1 MAQARQGAGATAYSR
16 AVERIRGLVESGE
29 IAPGGR
35 MPAERKL
42 AEEFGVARSSVREAI
57 RTLADQGVLESRRG
71 AGTFLADRPQ
81 SELLARLS
89 EGVCGQHR
97 RLSQVF
103 GFRRLLEP
111 QLAREAVANATE
123 PQKDALRSAVR
134 RQGAAMATGKSGRKE
149 DREFHLLMARATGNP
164 IAEEALMA
172 LSEVFDEPR
181 AQRFE
186 SDERDRVSLGAHRR
200 IMDAIDLGD
209 ADGAAR
215 EMERHLREMETLI
228 CELEER
234 G

>member
-1 MAQARQGAGATAYSR
+1 MAKSKREQGTTAYSR
-16 AVERIRGLVESGE
+16 AVERIKGLVESGE
-29 IAPGGR
+29 IAPGGKL
-35 MPAERKL
+35 PSERKL

-57 RTLADQGVLESRRG
+57 RSLADQGVLVSRQG

-81 SELLARLS
+81 SELLERLS
-89 EGVCGQHR
+89 DGLAGQHR

-111 QLAREAVANATE
+111 QLAREAVANGTE

-134 RQGAAMATGKSGRKE
+134 RQGAAMAAGKSGRRE
-149 DREFHLLMARATGNP
+149 DREFHLLLARATGNP
-164 IAEEALMA
+164 IAEEALTA
-172 LSEVFDEPR
+172 LSDVFDEPR

-186 SDERDRVSLGAHRR
+186 SSERDSASLVAHRR
-200 IMDAIDLGD
+200 IMDAIDNDD

-215 EMERHLREMETLI
+215 EMERHLREMESII
-228 CELEER
+228 CEMEER